1 MRVEADTQIS
11 ECSALMRLESVGA
24 VLRYV
29 EGDAGDGDGREVLM
43 LSLVTKRT
51 GVQTADECH
60 QPLATSSPG

>member
-29 EGDAGDGDGREVLM
+29 EGDAGDGDG
-43 LSLVTKRT
+43 
-51 GVQTADECH
+51 GADAISCNEEEPC
-60 QPLATSSPG
+60 ADT